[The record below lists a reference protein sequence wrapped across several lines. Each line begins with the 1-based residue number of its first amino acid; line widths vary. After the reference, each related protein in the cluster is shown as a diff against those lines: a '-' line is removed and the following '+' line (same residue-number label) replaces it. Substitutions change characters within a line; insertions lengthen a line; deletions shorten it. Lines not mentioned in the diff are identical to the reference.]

1 MTVAP
6 SSTPRISVLLITLNE
21 ERLLE
26 RVLESVQWADEIVIV
41 DSGSTDRTEE
51 IARRY
56 TNSFHVRKYVGEGEQ
71 RLRVL
76 ALSSVDWMLY
86 VDGDEVVTAKLA
98 ESILA
103 AVRGERGY
111 AGYRMQLHTW
121 LLGTWFG
128 TRGWRKEWKTRLF

>member
-1 MTVAP
+1 MTPAP
-6 SSTPRISVLLITLNE
+6 SSPPRISVLLITLNE

-56 TNSFHVRKYVGEGEQ
+56 TDSFHVREYVGEGEQ
-71 RLRVL
+71 RLRGL
-76 ALSSVDWMLY
+76 ALSTGEWILY
-86 VDGDEVVTAKLA
+86 VDGDEVVTPTLA
-98 ESILA
+98 DSIRT
-103 AVRGERGY
+103 AVRNDRGH

-121 LLGTWFG
+121 F
-128 TRGWRKEWKTRLF
+128 